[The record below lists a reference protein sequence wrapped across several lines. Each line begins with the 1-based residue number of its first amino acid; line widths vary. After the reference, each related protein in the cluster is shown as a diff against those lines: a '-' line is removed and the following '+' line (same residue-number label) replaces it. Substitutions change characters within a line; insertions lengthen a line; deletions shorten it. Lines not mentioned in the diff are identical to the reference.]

1 MASQNAKSTADQD
14 GPVNLTEIAAGMS
27 WRDACKTLSVDYRC
41 HSSGLVIQPLDD
53 SENGIENDGGFST
66 IYVVISGYSVLH
78 CGEKEIECT
87 DGDVLFVPRS
97 EKVTPPMSDTQSLP
111 METRRRSFWLRWPV
125 LRSRRRRTR
134 CRLPS
139 A

>member
-87 DGDVLFVPRS
+87 DGDVLFVPRGHPHRFERMDGEIKIWRTQLFDAVS
-97 EKVTPPMSDTQSLP
+97 E
-111 METRRRSFWLRWPV
+111 RS
-125 LRSRRRRTR
+125 
-134 CRLPS
+134 
-139 A
+139 